1 MRRTGKRRRLL
12 AAILAGMLAVM
23 MSMTAFATS
32 DTPGTSTADTK
43 GSITIT
49 NPQKGVTY
57 SAYKIFDVT
66 YATTG
71 DKTSYSYTIAGNSD
85 WYSVVNTYASDADNK
100 LTLSRAA
107 GGDTYV
113 VSTQQ
118 GFSAANFA
126 KALQTEVAKESGA
139 PAATATI
146 GPLAADAADNATLS
160 KGDLSLG
167 YYLVM
172 GTNAGLCSLD
182 TTNPDAEVTDKND
195 VPIDKKITG
204 VGDGT
209 ADGTTTLPAPVDEYG
224 VTVGSVLTYTI
235 TGEVPDTA
243 GFGEYVY
250 IAEDTMDPG
259 LTMNQDVTLKI
270 DGSAVSDLTTDTAG
284 AIPAAAKDL
293 VKGTVYYKTATT
305 TSGGGF
311 ILRLD
316 MKDYA
321 DKKGKKVEIT
331 YTATVNEN
339 AVGQISKNEAKLKY
353 GNDPD
358 HLTESTPSE
367 VRVFSSNIEVL
378 KYAKQADASDRSKV
392 LAGAEFVLQNSTG
405 SGDTLAPGGKYYKA
419 TVTGDAP
426 NEKVTKVEWVTDIE
440 QATKVTTD
448 ADGKALFRGL
458 ENGTYYLVETKAPAG
473 YNLLGANDKTDDGKI
488 TEKGEVKV
496 TIATVIEKQS
506 DGTWKADP
514 ADFTVHEQVANSDG
528 SFLPSTGGIGTTIFY
543 IVGGVLLVAAAA
555 WFVVSRRKT
564 GTQK

>member
-23 MSMTAFATS
+23 MSMTAFATGT
-32 DTPGTSTADTK
+32 TPGTSTADTK

-66 YATTG
+66 YATV
-71 DKTSYSYTIAGNSD
+71 DAKTSYSYTIAGDSA
-85 WYSVVNTYASDADNK
+85 WYSVVNTYAGVAANK

-107 GGDTYV
+107 GGNIYV
-113 VSTQQ
+113 VSTQE

-126 KALQTEVAKESGA
+126 EVLQ
-139 PAATATI
+139 AAVTGKTADAT
-146 GPLAADAADNATLS
+146 GKLADDAADDAELS
-160 KGDLSLG
+160 LGTNLSLG

-182 TTNPDAEVTDKND
+182 TTNPNAEVTDKND

-235 TGEVPDTA
+235 TGKVPDTA

-270 DGSAVSDLTTDTAG
+270 DGSAVSGLTTDTTG
-284 AIPAAAKDL
+284 TIPAAKDL
-293 VKGTVYYKTATT
+293 VKGTVYYKAATA

-311 ILRLD
+311 VLRLD

-419 TVTGDAP
+419 TISGTAP
-426 NEKVTKVEWVTDIE
+426 NEKVTKVEWVTDIA

-448 ADGKALFRGL
+448 ANGKALFRGL

-496 TIATVIEKQS
+496 TIAAVIEKQD
-506 DGTWKADP
+506 DGAWKADP
-514 ADFTVHEQVANSDG
+514 ADFTVHENVANSDG

-543 IVGGVLLVAAAA
+543 IVGGVLLAAAVA

>member
-23 MSMTAFATS
+23 MSMTAFATGT
-32 DTPGTSTADTK
+32 TPGTSTPETK

-71 DKTSYSYTIAGNSD
+71 DKTSYSYTIAGDSA
-85 WYSVVNTYASDADNK
+85 WYSAVNTYAGVADNK

-107 GGDTYV
+107 GGNIYV
-113 VSTQQ
+113 VSTQE

-126 KALQTEVAKESGA
+126 EVLQ
-139 PAATATI
+139 AAITGKTADAT
-146 GPLAADAADNATLS
+146 GKLADDAADDAELS
-160 KGDLSLG
+160 LGTNLSLG

-182 TTNPDAEVTDKND
+182 TTNPNAEVTDKND

-235 TGEVPDTA
+235 TGKVPDTA

-270 DGSAVSDLTTDTAG
+270 DGSAVSGLTTDTTG
-284 AIPAAAKDL
+284 TIPAAKDL
-293 VKGTVYYKTATT
+293 VKGTVYYKAATT

-311 ILRLD
+311 VLRLD

-419 TVTGDAP
+419 TISGTAP
-426 NEKVTKVEWVTDIE
+426 NEKVTKVEWVTDIA

-448 ADGKALFRGL
+448 ANGKALFRGL

-488 TEKGEVKV
+488 TAKGEVKV
-496 TIATVIEKQS
+496 TIATVIEKQG
-506 DGTWKADP
+506 DNTWKVTPD
-514 ADFTVHEQVANSDG
+514 DFTIQEQVANSDG

-543 IVGGVLLVAAAA
+543 IVGGVLLAAAAA

>member
-1 MRRTGKRRRLL
+1 MKRTGNRRRLL
-12 AAILAGMLAVM
+12 AAILASVLAVM
-23 MSMTAFATS
+23 MSMTAFATGG
-32 DTPGTSTADTK
+32 TPGTSDAGTK

-57 SAYKIFDVT
+57 SVYKIFDVT

-71 DKTSYSYTIAGNSD
+71 DKTSYSYTIAGDSP
-85 WYSVVNTYASDADNK
+85 WYSVVNTYAGTADNK
-100 LTLSRAA
+100 LALSKAA
-107 GGDTYV
+107 GGNTYV

-126 KALQTEVAKESGA
+126 KALQAEAAKESGA

-160 KGDLSLG
+160 KADLPLG

-182 TTNPDAEVTDKND
+182 TTNPDVEVTDKND
-195 VPIDKKITG
+195 VPIDKKITA

-235 TGEVPDTA
+235 TGEVPDTE
-243 GFGEYVY
+243 GFEQYVY
-250 IAEDTMDPG
+250 IAE
-259 LTMNQDVTLKI
+259 
-270 DGSAVSDLTTDTAG
+270 
-284 AIPAAAKDL
+284 
-293 VKGTVYYKTATT
+293 
-305 TSGGGF
+305 
-311 ILRLD
+311 
-316 MKDYA
+316 
-321 DKKGKKVEIT
+321 
-331 YTATVNEN
+331 
-339 AVGQISKNEAKLKY
+339 
-353 GNDPD
+353 
-358 HLTESTPSE
+358 
-367 VRVFSSNIEVL
+367 
-378 KYAKQADASDRSKV
+378 
-392 LAGAEFVLQNSTG
+392 
-405 SGDTLAPGGKYYKA
+405 DTLAPGGKYYKA

-426 NEKVTKVEWVTDIE
+426 DQKVTKVEWVTDIA

-488 TEKGEVKV
+488 TANGEVKV
-496 TIATVIEKQS
+496 EIATAITQNA
-506 DGTWKADP
+506 DGTWTANP
-514 ADFTVHEQVANSDG
+514 ADYTVHERVANSDG
-528 SFLPSTGGIGTTIFY
+528 SFLPSTGGIGTTVFY
-543 IVGGVLLVAAAA
+543 IVGGVLLAVAAV

-564 GTQK
+564 GAQK